1 VSDIIIAQHQEVIM
15 RAGSPSRFEHYKRLI
30 ELRRQKPEEPLSQF
44 CRENGISTWT
54 YYFWRKK
61 IIAETGRNDR
71 RQTVQT
77 FVPVR
82 LESNTLPSHSLEIVL
97 PNGIRVRS
105 GQPLDRELLSVL
117 AGA

>member
-1 VSDIIIAQHQEVIM
+1 M

-30 ELRRQKPEEPLSQF
+30 EIRRQKPEMPLLQF

-61 IIAETGRNDR
+61 VLTETAGNDR
-71 RQTVQT
+71 RHAVQA

-82 LESNTLPSHSLEIVL
+82 IESNPMPSHSLEIVL
-97 PNGIRVRS
+97 PNGIRVCS